1 MFKRMIAAIAALQMM
16 SVAAWA
22 STDCYVGVGAGK
34 NISALE
40 TTDTTGPVSVALD
53 GFQIGARGGCDVAV
67 GVMVLGGWIGYD
79 WADVENSV
87 DFDYASIGAKLGYK
101 INDGATA
108 YLVGGLA
115 APDFKFGSD
124 ERGTLY
130 GAGLELDFSNIQPGL
145 TAFIEWNRI
154 DWRQNNGIDASSD
167 TIMVGARIKLNVLK

>member
-34 NISALE
+34 NISAL

-67 GVMVLGGWIGYD
+67 GVMVLGGWVGYD

-101 INDGATA
+101 INDGALA
-108 YLVGGLA
+108 YAVGGFA
-115 APDFKFGSD
+115 APDLKFGSD

-145 TAFIEWNRI
+145 VAWVEWNGI
-154 DWRQNNGIDASSD
+154 DWRQSGDMDASTD
-167 TIMVGARIKLNVLK
+167 TIMVGAKIKLQVLK